1 MERANPVW
9 HKAFLTTLSNC
20 GNVREACRDAGI
32 HYTTAHLQRRSN
44 PDFAKEWQEAL
55 DEAADI
61 LEKEAWRRAAE
72 GTEEPVFHKGDICG
86 HVRKYSDNLLMF
98 MLKGM
103 RPEKFREKVYVSTS
117 EIDRLIEKE
126 LATLKGEDE
135 ENQVSKAVH

>member
-1 MERANPVW
+1 
-9 HKAFLTTLSNC
+9 
-20 GNVREACRDAGI
+20 
-32 HYTTAHLQRRSN
+32 LQRKAN
-44 PDFAKEWQEAL
+44 PDFAKRWQEAL

-86 HVRKYSDNLLMF
+86 HVRRYSDNLLMF

-117 EIDRLIEKE
+117 EIDKLIERE
-126 LATLKGEDE
+126 LATLRGEGDE
-135 ENQVSKAVH
+135 PDQVSNALS